1 MGILLR
7 ESRGS
12 NTNCASQNRELGR
25 WKSIDTRAIDKR
37 ICKLK
42 GMIKREKPFLGGFGR
57 FSTSFFRGNPLF
69 LQSLLLAQATAKA
82 VTKPHL
88 SFPLSKIYS
97 FILSFDLPLL
107 AVSAI
112 YRLLVGKRVHPSR
125 SVEFCHAIGLGAP

>member
-1 MGILLR
+1 
-7 ESRGS
+7 
-12 NTNCASQNRELGR
+12 
-25 WKSIDTRAIDKR
+25 
-37 ICKLK
+37 
-42 GMIKREKPFLGGFGR
+42 MIKREKPFLGGFGR

-97 FILSFDLPLL
+97 FILSFDLPVL

-112 YRLLVGKRVHPSR
+112 YRLLVGKRVYTPRLDQLNSATPLDWGLPSLFL
-125 SVEFCHAIGLGAP
+125 SVPTICEDS